1 MRMIATPVI
10 LLVMLQCVQAQT
22 HTETDSLP
30 KGWWHFPKTP
40 VRFKVGG
47 YLKADLI
54 HDFNP
59 IASPDF
65 FDVTKIPTD
74 GSTGQSTHFNLKET
88 RLLMDVRTPTKV
100 GDIRAYVEG
109 DFYGSGASFR
119 IRHAF
124 VDIAD
129 KWLFGQW
136 WSNFMDEDIIPNTLD
151 FEKPGGYPFIR
162 HGMLR
167 YKAKLSS
174 KSYLALAVEEP
185 SVNATAPADPGK
197 FLSPLPDLTARFR
210 YFGKWGH
217 LQLTSFVAFLQY
229 QYESGGEDK
238 LTLFGA
244 NLSGK
249 FNVFKHDYFN
259 FQVVGGPGSG
269 RYRSGLS
276 AAPDANQELQ
286 PLDDFGYTVSY
297 CHYWTSALST
307 LVVYNS
313 GNVGNNAGQS
323 SNSLKNVKYVAANL
337 LWQFTPTTMA
347 GMEYMWGK
355 RTDKNDASGTA
366 NRIQFSIKQSFNL

>member
-1 MRMIATPVI
+1 MRMIVIPVI
-10 LLVMLQCVQAQT
+10 LLVMLQGVQAQT

-74 GSTGQSTHFNLKET
+74 GSTGQTTHFNLKET

-109 DFYGSGASFR
+109 DFFGSGASFR

-129 KWLFGQW
+129 KWLIGQW

-151 FEKPGGYPFIR
+151 FEKPGAYAFIR
-162 HGMLR
+162 HGMVR
-167 YKAKLSS
+167 Y
-174 KSYLALAVEEP
+174 EEP
-185 SVNATAPADPGK
+185 GVNATAPAQPGK
-197 FLSPLPDLTARFR
+197 FLSPWPDLTARFR

-217 LQLTSFVAFLQY
+217 FQLTSFVGILQY
-229 QYESGGEDK
+229 QYTSGSEDN

-249 FNVFKHDYFN
+249 FNVFKHDYFIY
-259 FQVVGGPGSG
+259 QVVGGPGSG
-269 RYRSGLS
+269 RYRGGLS

-286 PLDDFGYTVSY
+286 PLVDYGYTFGY
-297 CHYWTSALST
+297 CHYWTPALST
-307 LVVYNS
+307 LVVYN
-313 GNVGNNAGQS
+313 GGGVGNSAAQS
-323 SNSLKNVKYVAANL
+323 YNSLKNVNYFAANL
-337 LWQFTPTTMA
+337 LWQFTPTTLA

-355 RTDKNDASGTA
+355 RTDKNNASGTA